1 VKKENNER
9 SLLDTNA
16 ERLWEEQLKGLK
28 EDRLRAQ
35 VLIPL
40 FRAMGY
46 QGLDH
51 YHGTTE
57 RGKDI
62 VMWLPTRTEGRENYA
77 VVVKAGKINA
87 KASGKGSAGE
97 VATQIQ
103 QCFGEEFVEDTRGEE
118 LVIHKVLVAAS
129 GTINKDAREAIHGIL
144 KNRSLE
150 RNVEFLPL
158 EKLIRLLEKHLP
170 QIGAVGLLEKVHAV
184 ISSANPELNLSVAV
198 TPHGNVISIA
208 PKDPNKPLDIKMN
221 FQAASEEVA
230 QELQQGFHKLR
241 SEGSAFSVPAA
252 VTVQLNLPALLES
265 VGLGPLGSLTDV
277 EISQR
282 PREIGIF
289 VFRRTQEDGTITDL
303 SNIHFQVVE
312 AGTSKSKLRS
322 KVFPDSA
329 YELEFTVSLQTGEAN
344 LLLRPRFLESN
355 AVAAYRAAAFCLAL
369 SKPGTLELVQE
380 PSGIAFLQGGSGI
393 QELSFDP
400 ILVTILRH
408 LATIQEK
415 TGVILR
421 PPAEYANDD
430 LTDIARTYTMVTE
443 GKLTLASF
451 AFTVPTEEIPTSSD
465 KPDQWVFPGTGQDFK
480 ISLFDSEI
488 DLGASEVVA
497 EKAVLLI
504 EMDSSV
510 KPGESKMVVR
520 PEPGTEIFINF
531 PRFSERI
538 YFKPETGAKVG
549 SGNK

>member
-9 SLLDTNA
+9 SLLDRSA
-16 ERLWEEQLKGLK
+16 ELLWEEQLKGLK
-28 EDRLRAQ
+28 EDQLRTQ

-87 KASGKGSAGE
+87 RASGKGSAGE

-103 QCFGEEFVEDTRGEE
+103 QCFGEDYVEDTRGEE

-170 QIGAVGLLEKVHAV
+170 QIGAVGLLEKAHAV

-198 TPHGNVISIA
+198 TPHGKAISVT

-221 FQAASEEVA
+221 FQATSEEVA

-265 VGLGPLGSLTDV
+265 VGLGPVGSLTDV
-277 EISQR
+277 QISQR

-289 VFRRTQEDGTITDL
+289 VFRRTQEDGTITEL

-322 KVFPDSA
+322 NVFPDSA

-369 SKPGTLELVQE
+369 SKPGTLELVRE
-380 PSGIAFLQGGSGI
+380 SSGIALQGGSGT

-400 ILVTILRH
+400 ILVTILRR
-408 LATIQEK
+408 LAMIQEK
-415 TGVILR
+415 TGVLLR
-421 PPAEYANDD
+421 PQAQYTNDH
-430 LTDIARTYTMVTE
+430 LTDIARTYIMVTE

-451 AFTVPTEEIPTSSD
+451 AFTVPAEEIPTFSD

-480 ISLFDSEI
+480 ISLFASEI
-488 DLGASEVVA
+488 NLGPSEVVA
-497 EKAVLLI
+497 EKAILLI
-504 EMDSSV
+504 ETDSSV

-531 PRFSERI
+531 PRFSEKI
-538 YFKPETGAKVG
+538 YFKPEAGAKVG
-549 SGNK
+549 SQNK